1 MKEYG
6 WRTSRPAKSNAETP
20 VERKLTE
27 VLRECFRIYFP
38 ARETVAESKGGLGVS
53 VFGVSGQTKRHF
65 LNIQPIWNQFRPANE
80 SQGAGTIC
88 FQPKWWGMDTFP
100 KHLMRDCRSQRSGM
114 LMHSKMIFV
123 RPRAVGRHGA
133 RAWAYVG
140 SANLSESAW

>member
-1 MKEYG
+1 MREFG
-6 WRTSRPAKSNAETP
+6 WRTSRPAKSSVETP
-20 VERKLTE
+20 AERKLSET
-27 VLRECFRIYFP
+27 LKECFRIYFP
-38 ARETVAESKGGLGVS
+38 SRETVADSKGGLGVS
-53 VFGVSGQTKRHF
+53 CSRGPRPNQTPRLKHTSRTD
-65 LNIQPIWNQFRPANE
+65 PANG

-100 KHLMRDCRSQRSGM
+100 KHLMRDCRSHRRGM

-123 RPRAVGRHGA
+123 RPRAVGRHG